1 MRVFE
6 LAKKMGTTSK
16 ELMTVLKKMDIYVSN
31 HMGALTEDDVQAVLK
46 KGGLKPAKKSSK
58 KGKVLKAEPSP
69 PPPKKKRFVLIKKK
83 VAPVV
88 SPPPE
93 EVLAEAVAGDI
104 PPEKVVETVSTPI
117 PEEVVV
123 ATPELA
129 PPVAEE
135 TSAAETPV
143 ATEPES
149 VTPSVVPEEKPVTA
163 KTPEEPPA
171 KPTPAKK
178 ETAVAPEK
186 KKEKKKAKIETP
198 VKAKEKPKRAKRGAW
213 DPRAATAGKPG
224 GPAGDSRKWQDF
236 KPIHRKDDRRG
247 RRSRGGPVVDAAAPR
262 RKVIKIH
269 EGLTVK
275 EFSEL
280 IGDKVSSII
289 KKLMEF
295 GKMAT
300 MNQTIGLEEAALI
313 AESLGVQTELVAA
326 KTEEELLMH
335 TTPDLPESLKTR
347 APVITI
353 MGHVDHGKTSLLD
366 AIRATKVTEGEAGG
380 ITQHIGAYMVEASG
394 KMMTFLDTPG
404 HEAFTSMRA
413 RGAQATDIVIIVVA
427 ADDGVMPQTVEAINH
442 AKQAKVPIIVAVNKV
457 DLPDANPDRVKQAV
471 AEYELIPEEWGGE
484 TIFAEV
490 SAKTKVGLDHLLEMV
505 LLQSEV
511 LELKAN
517 PDKAMLGVIIEA
529 KIEKGRGPVATVLVQ
544 EGTLKVGDAFVTGT
558 YFGKVRSLINDE
570 GKRVKTAGPS
580 MPVEVI
586 GIAGVPLAG
595 DTFISV
601 SDERAAKEVVS
612 KRAERE
618 RNEKL
623 TSVRRVTL
631 DDLYQGIQDGTA
643 KELKVIIKAD
653 VQGSAEAL
661 KQSLEKLTTDSV
673 RLQVIHAGV
682 GGITESDILLAAAA
696 EAFVVGFN
704 VRPEAKGKALA
715 EKEHVDIRL
724 YSIIYEVIAEVRAA
738 MEGLLDPILKERIL
752 GRVEVRQT
760 FSVPKLGT
768 IAGGYVKEGIA
779 SKTAAGVRVF
789 RNDAVVYDGK
799 LASLRRFKDDVKEV
813 QTGYECG
820 LGVEGFKD
828 IQVEDILE
836 LYIFDK
842 IPAKLE
848 SA

>member
-6 LAKKMGTTSK
+6 LAKKIGTTSK
-16 ELMTVLKKMDIYVSN
+16 ELMLVLKKMDIHVSN

-46 KGGLKPAKKSSK
+46 KGGLKPAKKGLK

-83 VAPVV
+83 VAAVV

-93 EVLAEAVAGDI
+93 SVVAEPLDEDVPFEESAKASTVPTPEVVSENSTTAPAEEPLATEVVSAEPESSVSPVLPEKETVELKAPEASPSLKSV
-104 PPEKVVETVSTPI
+104 PPEKPT
-117 PEEVVV
+117 
-123 ATPELA
+123 
-129 PPVAEE
+129 
-135 TSAAETPV
+135 AAE
-143 ATEPES
+143 
-149 VTPSVVPEEKPVTA
+149 
-163 KTPEEPPA
+163 
-171 KPTPAKK
+171 
-178 ETAVAPEK
+178 PEK
-186 KKEKKKAKIETP
+186 KKEKKKGKIETP

-213 DPRAATAGKPG
+213 DPRTGAAGAPG
-224 GPAGDSRKWQDF
+224 GAGDSRKWQDF
-236 KPIHRKDDRRG
+236 KPIHRKDERRG

-275 EFSEL
+275 ELSEL
-280 IGDKVSSII
+280 IGEKVSSII
-289 KKLMEF
+289 AKLMEF

-300 MNQTIGLEEAALI
+300 MNQSIGLEEASSI
-313 AESLGVQTELVAA
+313 AESFGVQTELVAA
-326 KTEEELLMH
+326 KTEEDLLMQSV
-335 TTPDLPESLKTR
+335 PDLPESLKTR

-380 ITQHIGAYMVEASG
+380 ITQHIGAYMVEAAG
-394 KMMTFLDTPG
+394 KTMTFLDTPG

-413 RGAQATDIVIIVVA
+413 RGAQATDIVILVVA

-442 AKQAKVPIIVAVNKV
+442 AKQAKVPIIVAINKV

-490 SAKTKVGLDHLLEMV
+490 SAKTKMGLDHLLEMI
-505 LLQSEV
+505 LLQAEV

-558 YFGKVRSLINDE
+558 HFGKVRSLINDE

-586 GIAGVPLAG
+586 GIGGVPLAG

-618 RNEKL
+618 RNTKL

-631 DDLYQGIQDGTA
+631 DDLYQGMQDGTA

-715 EKEHVDIRL
+715 EKEHVNIRL
-724 YSIIYEVIAEVRAA
+724 YSIIYEVIAEVRDS
-738 MEGLLDPILKERIL
+738 MEGLLDPILTERIL

-768 IAGGYVKEGIA
+768 IAGGYVKEGVA
-779 SKTAAGVRVF
+779 SKTAAGVRVL
-789 RNDAVVYDGK
+789 RNNALIFDGK

-820 LGVEGFKD
+820 LGVEGFKE
-828 IQVEDILE
+828 IQVDDILE

>member
-6 LAKKMGTTSK
+6 LAKKIGTTSK
-16 ELMTVLKKMDIYVSN
+16 ELMLVLKKMDIHVSN

-46 KGGLKPAKKSSK
+46 KGGLKPSKKTLK
-58 KGKVLKAEPSP
+58 KGKALKADPSP

-83 VAPVV
+83 AAPVV
-88 SPPPE
+88 TAPPE
-93 EVLAEAVAGDI
+93 ETVAETVTAQAPEAV
-104 PPEKVVETVSTPI
+104 PELTSETTQVGPSQETPTATPVSVEAESPDPVVSTEPTVSHEKETVAAQVPKEQPSLKSVPV
-117 PEEVVV
+117 EKKS
-123 ATPELA
+123 
-129 PPVAEE
+129 VAE
-135 TSAAETPV
+135 
-143 ATEPES
+143 
-149 VTPSVVPEEKPVTA
+149 
-163 KTPEEPPA
+163 
-171 KPTPAKK
+171 
-178 ETAVAPEK
+178 PEK
-186 KKEKKKAKIETP
+186 KKEKKKGKIETP
-198 VKAKEKPKRAKRGAW
+198 VKTKEKAKRGKRGAW
-213 DPRAATAGKPG
+213 DPRTGAAGAPG
-224 GPAGDSRKWQDF
+224 TAGDSRKWQDF

-247 RRSRGGPVVDAAAPR
+247 RRSRGGPVVDTAAPR

-280 IGDKVSSII
+280 IGEKVSSII
-289 KKLMEF
+289 AKLMEF
-295 GKMAT
+295 EKMAT
-300 MNQTIGLEEAALI
+300 MNQRIDLEEAALI
-313 AESLGVQTELVAA
+313 AESFGVQTELVVA
-326 KTEEELLMH
+326 KTEEELLMQAI
-335 TTPDLPESLKTR
+335 PDLPESLKTR

-380 ITQHIGAYMVEASG
+380 ITQHIGAYMVETSG
-394 KMMTFLDTPG
+394 KTMTFLDTPG

-413 RGAQATDIVIIVVA
+413 RGAQVTDIVILVVA

-490 SAKTKVGLDHLLEMV
+490 SAKTKAGLDHLLEMI
-505 LLQSEV
+505 LLQAEV

-517 PDKAMLGVIIEA
+517 PDKAMQGVIIEA

-544 EGTLKVGDAFVTGT
+544 EGTLKVGDAFVTGS
-558 YFGKVRSLINDE
+558 YFGKVRSLINDM
-570 GKRVKTAGPS
+570 GQRVKTAGPS

-586 GIAGVPLAG
+586 GIGGVPIAG

-618 RNEKL
+618 RDEKL

-661 KQSLEKLTTDSV
+661 KQSLEKLSTDSV

-682 GGITESDILLAAAA
+682 GGIT
-696 EAFVVGFN
+696 
-704 VRPEAKGKALA
+704 
-715 EKEHVDIRL
+715 
-724 YSIIYEVIAEVRAA
+724 
-738 MEGLLDPILKERIL
+738 
-752 GRVEVRQT
+752 
-760 FSVPKLGT
+760 
-768 IAGGYVKEGIA
+768 
-779 SKTAAGVRVF
+779 
-789 RNDAVVYDGK
+789 
-799 LASLRRFKDDVKEV
+799 
-813 QTGYECG
+813 
-820 LGVEGFKD
+820 
-828 IQVEDILE
+828 
-836 LYIFDK
+836 
-842 IPAKLE
+842 
-848 SA
+848 